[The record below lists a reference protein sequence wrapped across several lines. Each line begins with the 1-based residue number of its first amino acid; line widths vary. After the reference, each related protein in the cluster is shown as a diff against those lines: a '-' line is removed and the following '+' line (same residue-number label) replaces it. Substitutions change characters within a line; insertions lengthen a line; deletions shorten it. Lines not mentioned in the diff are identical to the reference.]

1 MSDHPKEEKIELDLK
16 AIDRAKKLGEKKY
29 KHFTD
34 EQIKLLRTKAKHDL
48 FFLSHGLL
56 GYDKLSI
63 NLHGHLCEWLRL
75 TNRERY
81 RGILLPRSHF
91 KSTVVTISDSVQIV
105 LTDDLETAPY
115 PRNLGPNCR
124 ILICHETS
132 EAATRFL
139 GSITQHFTINPAISF
154 FFPELVPQK
163 GMRLNKNELELP
175 RSSIWS
181 EPTFDT
187 IGVGGKAQGRHY
199 NYIKPDDIYGA
210 AARDSKAE
218 RDTTISWV
226 DNLQSLLITPRTDHI
241 DFVGTRWAFDDVYAH
256 IKKTYEDKIKWYVRS
271 CEEFDE
277 KLQKKVPIF
286 PEYFD
291 DESLKI
297 LKKNRQIWNAQYAN
311 NPAEGSAAFQHEWL
325 RFYSYISPRK
335 LKVTEGDS
343 VTEVDTGDLDKL
355 ILIDPAMNG
364 LSGFIVTGT
373 DHRNRIYVLEAEKRT
388 WTPPQMVEKIFASV
402 IRWQPRLVAIEEV
415 LFSGLFQHWL
425 QREMSFRGNSFKL
438 EPVKTGGKA
447 KPVRVNGLSNYFSA
461 GQIYFNK
468 DDFELQEEF
477 KEFGA
482 TDDYHMLDAL
492 AYGPKLWRTGV
503 VRGKI
508 DQYRDV
514 ENKFLEQ
521 ADPYT
526 GY

>member
-1 MSDHPKEEKIELDLK
+1 MFEEVESSIE
-16 AIDRAKKLGEKKY
+16 RAKKIGDKKY
-29 KHFTD
+29 KDFTD
-34 EQIKLLRTKAKHDL
+34 DQIKLIRSKSKNDL

-63 NLHGHLCEWLRL
+63 NLHGHLCEWMRL
-75 TNRERY
+75 TNGEQYRE
-81 RGILLPRSHF
+81 ILLPRSHF
-91 KSTVVTISDSVQIV
+91 KSTVVTISDSVQIA
-105 LTDDLETAPY
+105 LTDDNKTSPY
-115 PRNLGPNCR
+115 PRNLGPDCR
-124 ILICHETS
+124 ILIAHETS

-139 GSITQHFTINPAISF
+139 NSITQHFTSNPALIF
-154 FFPELVPQK
+154 FFPELVPRK

-175 RSSIWS
+175 RNSIWS

-218 RDTTISWV
+218 RETTISWV

-241 DFVGTRWAFDDVYAH
+241 DFVGTRWAFDDIYAH
-256 IKKTYEDKIKWYVRS
+256 IESTYKDRLKKYVRS

-291 DESLKI
+291 EDSLKI

-311 NPAEGSAAFQHEWL
+311 NPSEGSAAFQPEWK
-325 RFYSYISPRK
+325 RFYKQIGPRK
-335 LKVTEGDS
+335 LRITEGDNIS
-343 VTEVDTGDLDKL
+343 EIDTGDLDKL

-364 LSGFIVTGT
+364 LGGFIVTGT
-373 DHRNRIYVLEAEKRT
+373 DHRNRIFTLEAEKKT
-388 WTPPQMVEKIFASV
+388 WTPPQLVEKIFASV

-425 QREMSFRGNSFKL
+425 QREMSFRGISFKL

-447 KPVRVNGLSNYFSA
+447 KVVRVNGLSNYFSA
-461 GQIYFNK
+461 GQIYFNE
-468 DDFELQEEF
+468 DQTELIEEF
-477 KEFGA
+477 TEFGA
-482 TDDYHMLDAL
+482 TDNYHMLDAL

-503 VRGKI
+503 LMSRVN
-508 DQYRDV
+508 QYKDA
-514 ENKFLEQ
+514 ELKMLTGMDNL
-521 ADPYT
+521 T